1 MRGNF
6 CAASAVTVAAV
17 AQSAAAVA
25 ARVYLVFL
33 RARGCD
39 DKKEQP
45 VTRTGGSGSGVI
57 LEGRSRVR
65 GG

>member
-1 MRGNF
+1 MRGDF
-6 CAASAVTVAAV
+6 WAASAV
-17 AQSAAAVA
+17 AQSAAAAAVA
-25 ARVYLVFL
+25 ARVNLVFL

-45 VTRTGGSGSGVI
+45 VMRTGGSGSGVI
-57 LEGRSRVR
+57 LEGRSLVR